1 MKFYKVVDENLNS
14 YAVTGFYKVH
24 YSIGKWVKPKVGK
37 LFCFDNIE
45 EAKFLAGDKDKIF
58 ECEAKN
64 PQRYCGLILCGRRDK
79 KSIREFWN
87 FYYAEQDT
95 IKLPLVLASEHTVL
109 ADAIKL
115 IKEVK

>member
-14 YAVTGFYKVH
+14 YVITGFYKVH

-64 PQRYCGLILCGRRDK
+64 PQRYCGLILCGSRDK
-79 KSIREFWN
+79 KSIREFWS
-87 FYYAEQDT
+87 FYCEEQDT
-95 IKLPLVLASEHTVL
+95 MKLPLLFASEHTVL
-109 ADAIKL
+109 ADAVKL